1 MNTVEILYQIY
12 RARYSLELVQ
22 ETLDKSYRLGILAT
36 DAKSEFLLAQLG
48 ERRSPFQGA
57 VSSKTISLKDAE
69 PSPEPVKAM
78 SKTAEKSRQGTIE
91 RFSLDSL
98 EGDQLESVQ
107 QKLAQL
113 DACIVYIDEANPD
126 PEAVRAIS
134 RKLPRGPRIVWYC
147 ECPAAKLNPEFGSN
161 SATPKLYSLDPED
174 PVPKLVEL
182 IHRTLPKLSLCLA
195 HDYTRFRYLYSRRIT
210 RLAAKRTSVLAAA
223 STIPAPPIPGV
234 NLVWGLFATTG
245 ETLAITAA
253 QLRLCMLM
261 AAIHGRPI
269 DFFDRIGELWPI
281 IGSAFGWRTLAR
293 EITGLVPVAGWA
305 LKSTLAYTGTFT
317 VGEAARLYYEHGQ
330 PSEVEVL
337 REIKRRSKREAKK
350 ALALITEGDNDID
363 ADVDVDT
370 KH

>member
-22 ETLDKSYRLGILAT
+22 ETLDKSYRLGILSTAT
-36 DAKSEFLLAQLG
+36 KSKFLLAQLG

-57 VSSKTISLKDAE
+57 VTAKTSSLKVPLDA
-69 PSPEPVKAM
+69 PEP
-78 SKTAEKSRQGTIE
+78 TAKSPARPVEKSRQGTIE
-91 RFSLDSL
+91 CFAFESL
-98 EGDQLESVQ
+98 EGEQLEDVR
-107 QKLAQL
+107 QKLSQL
-113 DACIVYIDEANPD
+113 DACMVYVDDPNPD
-126 PEAVRAIS
+126 PEVVRAIS

-147 ECPAAKLNPEFGSN
+147 DCPASKLNPEFGAT
-161 SATPKLYSLDPED
+161 SATPKLYSLDAED
-174 PVPKLVEL
+174 PIPKLVEL
-182 IHRTLPKLSLCLA
+182 LQRTLPKLSLCLA

-210 RLAAKRTSVLAAA
+210 KLAAKRTSVLAAA

-234 NLVWGLFATTG
+234 NLIWGLFATTG

-305 LKSTLAYTGTFT
+305 LKSSLAYTGTFT

-330 PSEVEVL
+330 PSEVEVI

-350 ALALITEGDNDID
+350 ALALITESDS
-363 ADVDVDT
+363 DVETSVDSEL
-370 KH
+370 